1 MKHYAEIV
9 GGIALALLG
18 VILFI
23 ALLVLGCLEFV
34 IPLVGKFL

>member
-1 MKHYAEIV
+1 MKNYAELV

-23 ALLVLGCLEFV
+23 ALSAWGCLEV
-34 IPLVGKFL
+34 IIPLVGK

>member
-9 GGIALALLG
+9 GGIALVLLG

-23 ALLVLGCLEFV
+23 ALSVWGCLEV
-34 IPLVGKFL
+34 IVPLVGK

>member
-9 GGIALALLG
+9 GGIALASLG

-23 ALLVLGCLEFV
+23 SLLVWVCLEV
-34 IPLVGKFL
+34 IIPLIGG